1 MSTITNTMTVETQP
15 AFGMPVGTSDERG
28 RASVESFWMTVCDA
42 TTATQVKSAQV
53 PASGN
58 GRDRHV
64 AALIKG
70 AFPGTSVWRP
80 PND

>member
-15 AFGMPVGTSDERG
+15 AFGMPVYGRG
-28 RASVESFWMTVCDA
+28 SVESFWMTVCDA

-80 PND
+80 PNS

>member
-15 AFGMPVGTSDERG
+15 AFGMPFYG
-28 RASVESFWMTVCDA
+28 RASVEYFWLTA
-42 TTATQVKSAQV
+42 RAPTNATQVKSAQV
-53 PASGN
+53 TASGI

-64 AALIKG
+64 AALLKG